1 MAGFTA
7 KMHQRVRAPEASWQL
22 ERAAVLSA
30 PVEVPHGAEVVHER
44 RRKDD
49 EVPELVRRKDQVEA
63 PRPDPLGKLVEV
75 YHRAQA
81 VERKHARDV
90 QKRCDR
96 HRLSEGAADDEVP
109 TRKDGKEGICA
120 VGHDADKFVAR
131 ARPQSRVDAHNT
143 RQQGQGDD
151 EREVQ
156 GPQPSVAV
164 KPVVDRR
171 EEGAANQDGNA
182 WSGSPRINNAAYTAV
197 ARRASSPHR
206 SSMPRACKTAAGT
219 QDPSHI
225 RTQRR
230 VRALQA
236 AR

>member
-22 ERAAVLSA
+22 ERAAVFSA
-30 PVEVPHGAEVVHER
+30 PVEVADGAEVVQER

-49 EVPELVRRKDQVEA
+49 EVPQLVRREDQVEA
-63 PRPDPLGKLVEV
+63 PRPDPLGKLVEI
-75 YHRAQA
+75 YHRAKA

-96 HRLSEGAADDEVP
+96 HRLSERAANDEVP

-131 ARPQSRVDAHNT
+131 ARPQSRVDAHDT

-156 GPQPSVAV
+156 RAQPSVAV

-171 EEGAANQDGNA
+171 EEGAANQDRNA
-182 WSGSPRINNAAYTAV
+182 WSDSPRINNAAYTAV
-197 ARRASSPHR
+197 ARHANSLHR

-219 QDPSHI
+219 QDPSHT